1 MDAAVDSP
9 ETTDWT
15 ATIQQA
21 WSGAMARTA
30 AWTHNARLNL
40 AGTGSTSF
48 RSWRGRPSEGAV
60 VVEAADRRDSTA
72 VRVLAM
78 DRPGFGPKDPFIER
92 ADRGGADGAMG
103 AVTSFSK

>member
-1 MDAAVDSP
+1 M
-9 ETTDWT
+9 
-15 ATIQQA
+15 
-21 WSGAMARTA
+21 
-30 AWTHNARLNL
+30 
-40 AGTGSTSF
+40 
-48 RSWRGRPSEGAV
+48 